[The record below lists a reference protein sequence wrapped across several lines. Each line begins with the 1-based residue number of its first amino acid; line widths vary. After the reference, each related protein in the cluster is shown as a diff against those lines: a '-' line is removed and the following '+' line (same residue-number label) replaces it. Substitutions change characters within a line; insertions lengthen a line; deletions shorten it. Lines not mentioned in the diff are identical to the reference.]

1 MAVLTIRDVP
11 EDVRVALVESAR
23 ERGQSLQAFLLAL
36 LRQEAA
42 FSRNRQ
48 IIEEIERELTANGGV
63 DADAANAADYL
74 AQARDERAESHRDER
89 DAGGST

>member
-11 EDVRVALVESAR
+11 EDVRLALVESAR

-48 IIEEIERELTANGGV
+48 IIEEIERELAEHGGA
-63 DADAANAADYL
+63 DADAPNAAEYL
-74 AQARDERAESHRDER
+74 AQARSERGEDHC
-89 DAGGST
+89 GGPS

>member
-23 ERGQSLQAFLLAL
+23 ERGQSLQAFLLAVL
-36 LRQEAA
+36 KQEAA

-48 IIEEIERELTANGGV
+48 IIEEIERKLAADGGA
-63 DADAANAADYL
+63 DADAPNAAEFL
-74 AQARDERAESHRDER
+74 AQARAEREERLRDT
-89 DAGGST
+89 GGST

>member
-23 ERGQSLQAFLLAL
+23 ERGQSLQVYLLTL
-36 LRQEAA
+36 LKQEAA

-48 IIEEIERELTANGGV
+48 IIGEIERELAEHGGV
-63 DADAANAADYL
+63 DADTPNAAEYL
-74 AQARDERAESHRDER
+74 AQARAEREGR
-89 DAGGST
+89 GT